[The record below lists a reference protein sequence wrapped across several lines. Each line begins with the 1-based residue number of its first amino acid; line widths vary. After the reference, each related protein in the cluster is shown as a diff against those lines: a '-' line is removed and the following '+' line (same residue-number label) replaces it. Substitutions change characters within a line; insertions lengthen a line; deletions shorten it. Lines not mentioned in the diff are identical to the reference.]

1 MGICSSIP
9 VNETIMDEIREIEH
23 MSSTN
28 SEHYI
33 INLSELKFPQGR
45 GKFG

>member
-9 VNETIMDEIREIEH
+9 VNENIHNEIREIEH
-23 MSSTN
+23 AVAN
-28 SEHYI
+28 S
-33 INLSELKFPQGR
+33 NLSNIDNSIQIKNKG